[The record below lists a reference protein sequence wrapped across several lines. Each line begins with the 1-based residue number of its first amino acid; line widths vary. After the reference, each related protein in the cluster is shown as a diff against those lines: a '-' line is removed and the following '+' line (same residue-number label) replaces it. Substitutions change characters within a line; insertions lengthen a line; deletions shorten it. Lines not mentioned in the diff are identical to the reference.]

1 MERARTIFE
10 AQFSSI
16 ILSQNKQLK
25 DAHISEPLHERS
37 KGCAFGIRIGL
48 YFQSKEQIL
57 TQRQPSNLEGCLCV
71 YAGKALMLLAFRA
84 FSFFSAA
91 GIGWINPLE
100 TYRLVAAASAV
111 GAKIAVFAPTYEKQ
125 AKKNGVKNYTLL
137 VLYFFTSPFFLIND

>member
-1 MERARTIFE
+1 M
-10 AQFSSI
+10 
-16 ILSQNKQLK
+16 
-25 DAHISEPLHERS
+25 
-37 KGCAFGIRIGL
+37 
-48 YFQSKEQIL
+48 

-125 AKKNGVKNYTLL
+125 AKKERREKLHSFSLYTFSRLR
-137 VLYFFTSPFFLIND
+137 SSS